1 MVPESLRTAW
11 GSIFTGGFSPGR
23 LRPFSD
29 SLALSVKSCGFASSP
44 KGRALGKAA
53 KFTAIPTAPPGGAVA
68 QRLRGHQSAEPKK
81 TVKRSSRQS
90 GVNLQFF
97 PVEPTS
103 LGLSRASSP
112 GIGLRLPASASCLER
127 HLRLAGRCPNNCF
140 LFPPLAAVAV
150 VALWGGWSPE
160 EGRGES
166 EHPSLPLAQRSVP
179 ARWKAAEASHC
190 QGQRFPP
197 QTTKPGGPLR
207 TARLCVKRS
216 CYSSILPKLKSAK
229 SSTRSVRLGAT
240 GAAVS
245 ASRGA

>member
-112 GIGLRLPASASCLER
+112 GPVVEWVESR
-127 HLRLAGRCPNNCF
+127 GREGGSRNT
-140 LFPPLAAVAV
+140 PPY
-150 VALWGGWSPE
+150 LWPSGA
-160 EGRGES
+160 
-166 EHPSLPLAQRSVP
+166 SLPGGRQQRP
-179 ARWKAAEASHC
+179 HIARGS
-190 QGQRFPP
+190 GFPPP